1 MATKSK
7 RELQHE
13 LQRHLMKLR
22 SQLERQEELLLKAAI
37 RAEEVHIAAVQ
48 AKALNETSKNAQRER
63 KSRTLPVLEISDRK
77 DLP

>member
-13 LQRHLMKLR
+13 LQQHLMKLR
-22 SQLERQEELLLKAAI
+22 RQLARQQELLLKAAI
-37 RAEEVHIAAVQ
+37 QAEEVHIAAVE
-48 AKALNETSKNAQRER
+48 AKALNEISKNAQRER
-63 KSRTLPVLEISDRK
+63 KSRTLPVLAISDRK